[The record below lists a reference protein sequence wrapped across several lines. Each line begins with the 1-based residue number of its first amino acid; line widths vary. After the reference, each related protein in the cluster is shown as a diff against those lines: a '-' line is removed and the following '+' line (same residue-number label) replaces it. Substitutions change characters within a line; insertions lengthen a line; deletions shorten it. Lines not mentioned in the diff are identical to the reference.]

1 MKTIKMHLKK
11 TTMVFAAL
19 ILIQSCTVYKSA
31 NSTLDEAVKSETKVK
46 VETNNNQTLK
56 YKRIRLEDGKY
67 YGVKE
72 IKGEIVK
79 TMLDEKYINKVRLKD
94 KTMSTILTVAIPV
107 VIIASV
113 LAISV
118 ANSLGN
124 WGSYL

>member
-1 MKTIKMHLKK
+1 MKTIKTHLRKAA
-11 TTMVFAAL
+11 MVFAAL
-19 ILIQSCTVYKSA
+19 ILFQGCTVYKSA
-31 NSTLDEAVKSETKVK
+31 NYTLDEAVISETKAK

-56 YKRIRLEDGKY
+56 FKRIGLADGKY

-72 IKGEIVK
+72 IKGLIVK
-79 TMLDEKYINKVRLKD
+79 TPLNEKYINKVRLKD

-118 ANSLGN
+118 AKSLGN